1 MKEVDYLQ
9 KKGNQNMCQ
18 CEDKSCCCKAAS
30 KVLAALLIA
39 GGLVLCG
46 FFPGYYY
53 YQSKINSNFVTV
65 KGLAEKDVKANLG
78 IWNIRYTVTNN
89 DLAMAQQEIQSQK
102 EIIYGFLANQKIES
116 AEISEGRV
124 ETSDVMANPYRSGT
138 DTGAR
143 FIVSQSLTVRSND
156 VDKIEAALR
165 KNGELVAKGII
176 MDNQY
181 SSPVAYLFTDIN
193 SVKPEMLED
202 ATHNAAAAA
211 AEFAKSSSSKV
222 GRIKRASQGVFSV
235 LPREQRPDAVESQSI
250 DKTIRVVSTIEYWL
264 E

>member
-1 MKEVDYLQ
+1 
-9 KKGNQNMCQ
+9 
-18 CEDKSCCCKAAS
+18 
-30 KVLAALLIA
+30 
-39 GGLVLCG
+39 
-46 FFPGYYY
+46 
-53 YQSKINSNFVTV
+53 
-65 KGLAEKDVKANLG
+65 
-78 IWNIRYTVTNN
+78 
-89 DLAMAQQEIQSQK
+89 MAQQEIQAQK
-102 EIIYGFLANQKIES
+102 EIIYGFLATQKIDAS
-116 AEISEGRV
+116 EISEGRV
-124 ETSDVMANPYRSGT
+124 ETSDVMANPYRSGN

-143 FIVSQSLTVRSND
+143 FIVSQSLTVRSTD

-202 ATHNAAAAA
+202 ATKNAAAAA
-211 AEFAKSSSSKV
+211 AEFAKSSNSKV